1 MPSHCCWCLRSSHT
15 DLSGL
20 FAKSKKM
27 QAGKVTLGF
36 SLFFLSPRDL
46 LEIAQNHSCVFSP
59 ACFVLFIYFY
69 SWQRSVFREQ
79 HRHHQ
84 VSVCEVHR
92 RGDHMLQV
100 RNRPPR
106 AQRRVL
112 PFSYA
117 QTQLSSVWSH
127 HPNVFLMQSE
137 MQKLLQTSFFK
148 LLFV

>member
-1 MPSHCCWCLRSSHT
+1 MPSHCCWCLGSSHT

-36 SLFFLSPRDL
+36 SLFFFLSSRPFGNCAKPQLRFL
-46 LEIAQNHSCVFSP
+46 SSLFY
-59 ACFVLFIYFY
+59 LFIYFY
-69 SWQRSVFREQ
+69 SWQRSVLREQ

-84 VSVCEVHR
+84 VSLCEVHR

-100 RNRPPR
+100 RNRPPH

-117 QTQLSSVWSH
+117 QTQLS
-127 HPNVFLMQSE
+127 FE
-137 MQKLLQTSFFK
+137 
-148 LLFV
+148 